1 MAEEVKRGPG
11 RPRKEASATEDAK
24 QEAKYGQEFGG
35 TSYAG
40 LDEEFERRNA
50 IDERLEDRRPG
61 TMANRETGEAF
72 EDNRKFAGDLGK
84 AANQMVGRAFIT
96 ENTSPHPA
104 LDNPYATV
112 GGVAYPNQGDPKWV
126 EGEGDEVVIKRNY
139 QPFPA
144 KAGDPL
150 PERLQAGTVTRL
162 PHGEAKRLIKQGV
175 AEFTDDD
182 A

>member
-1 MAEEVKRGPG
+1 MAEEQKRGPG
-11 RPRKEASATEDAK
+11 RPRKDAASPEERK
-24 QEAKYGQEFGG
+24 QEAKYGDQFGG

-50 IDERLEDRRPG
+50 MDERLEDRRPG
-61 TMANRETGEAF
+61 TQADRETGEAF

-96 ENTSPHPA
+96 ENASPHPA
-104 LDNPYATV
+104 LDNPYASV
-112 GGVAYPNQGDPKWV
+112 GGVAYPNVNDQAYV

-139 QPFPA
+139 QP
-144 KAGDPL
+144 AGDPL
-150 PERLQAGTVTRL
+150 PARLTAGTITRL
-162 PHGEAKRLIKQGV
+162 PHGEAKKLIKQGI

-182 A
+182 D